1 MRPIIII
8 GALILAVGMVS
19 ARAGV
24 TLQLSSEVMREINLT
39 PDSSRGW
46 IPTAEQ
52 RQMAVQAAEAF
63 LDALES
69 GRYAEA
75 YGLQTEIN
83 KRNQSL
89 AQFTADA
96 EKFRSLAGPV
106 RFWKVLKITWTK
118 DPAHAPSTGIYA
130 AIDLAA
136 VFANVDRDCGYMV
149 IYQPPV
155 GGSFTIIRRENN
167 YIDNATART
176 IEAQKSKAELA
187 QIWGQMSRYCPNYI
201 PPN

>member
-1 MRPIIII
+1 MRPIII
-8 GALILAVGMVS
+8 GALTLAVGMVS

-39 PDSSRGW
+39 TDSSRGW
-46 IPTAEQ
+46 MPTVEQ
-52 RQMAVQAAEAF
+52 RQLTVQAAEAF

-75 YGLQTEIN
+75 YELQTEIN

-118 DPAHAPSTGIYA
+118 DP
-130 AIDLAA
+130 
-136 VFANVDRDCGYMV
+136 
-149 IYQPPV
+149 
-155 GGSFTIIRRENN
+155 
-167 YIDNATART
+167 
-176 IEAQKSKAELA
+176 
-187 QIWGQMSRYCPNYI
+187 
-201 PPN
+201 